1 MKIFAVNPGST
12 STKIA
17 LYENGNLLIRSI
29 EHPSERLLEMPELQD
44 QFDYRK
50 NEIEKVLADTSLT
63 LEGVDAFVGRAGSVS
78 SVTGGTY
85 LVNDLMLDHARNG
98 NPYNQIKHPAM
109 LGPQFVRFF
118 SGKYGGMPL
127 VVNPPDVDEFDEVAR
142 ITGLKGIYR
151 KSSIHALNQKEVAL
165 RYAKEKGIRYEELN
179 LIICHI
185 GGGISVTAHR
195 KGRMVDSNDIA
206 RGDGPMAPTRTGML
220 PAAPLIEL
228 CMSGRYTQTELQR
241 LVIRGGGLVNH
252 LGTSDA
258 RQVRRR
264 MEAGDPYAKLVYDA
278 MIYQIA
284 KEAGSRA
291 VALYGKIDGII
302 LTGGIAN
309 DGYLVEKLRQYL
321 EWLAPVTVMA
331 GEFEM
336 EALVNGA
343 LRVLCHEEPAKE
355 YSGVPVWLKPTGWEE

>member
-17 LYENGNLLIRSI
+17 LYENGNLLIRNI

-63 LEGVDAFVGRAGSVS
+63 LEGVNAFVGRAGSVS

-185 GGGISVTAHR
+185 GF
-195 KGRMVDSNDIA
+195 
-206 RGDGPMAPTRTGML
+206 
-220 PAAPLIEL
+220 
-228 CMSGRYTQTELQR
+228 
-241 LVIRGGGLVNH
+241 GGLCGFASGFAYNAV
-252 LGTSDA
+252 LSSVRLWYPD
-258 RQVRRR
+258 RQGLISGILL
-264 MEAGDPYAKLVYDA
+264 MGFGIGAFL
-278 MIYQIA
+278 I
-284 KEAGSRA
+284 
-291 VALYGKIDGII
+291 GK
-302 LTGGIAN
+302 TN
-309 DGYLVEKLRQYL
+309 Y
-321 EWLAPVTVMA
+321 
-331 GEFEM
+331 
-336 EALVNGA
+336 
-343 LRVLCHEEPAKE
+343 
-355 YSGVPVWLKPTGWEE
+355 